1 MTILRNHRRRCWGS
15 LLLLATAEGTAGSC
29 HWGAGRGKS
38 VFPESMGAPR
48 STWLGLTRLMGM
60 CVSYMG
66 GTCALVHRGQETS
79 QCTGLNGS
87 DPGGWGLGIEGH
99 GQHMAGRASRQA
111 PKWAQCEGTRWRTPE
126 VDCAHETQSSG
137 GDGRHPPGRQ

>member
-1 MTILRNHRRRCWGS
+1 MVGLD
-15 LLLLATAEGTAGSC
+15 TADGHVCEL
-29 HWGAGRGKS
+29 H
-38 VFPESMGAPR
+38 
-48 STWLGLTRLMGM
+48 
-60 CVSYMG
+60 G
-66 GTCALVHRGQETS
+66 GHLQRAQEVRVRALVHRGQETS